1 MKLQARIS
9 RLSPALAEE
18 LKAEKIPAALK
29 YALNKLDICSDRI
42 AKPKNVLTDKEKR
55 ILKVALKRELK
66 QKNSLPQTI
75 KEKVSPELIEL
86 DDKFI
91 KKILKRKVTQAQKN
105 VIRKIIEY
113 FWQNEG
119 WASFSD
125 LVNHLGYHRATFW
138 RQGYIDAIDFKKLKK
153 ESKAIKMPV
162 PIYLKEPYQK
172 ERLLRIIRIIKGLG
186 SRASIYELAKVIGL
200 KSPENAQFLD
210 IFTNCKNA
218 QEFKGFIKDVNYN
231 RKLSKK
237 IPIKIVRKE
246 KKETHDKFICALEA
260 FDGKATP
267 YELGKVLN
275 LSPSW
280 VGKISR
286 EIDFVD
292 LNKRRR
298 AVDLMPLI
306 GVINGRSRTIQDEI
320 IYSLESL
327 GGVASIQQ
335 INNYSGQN
343 KTTTRNAIK
352 KIDFNIL
359 NEIRQKEG
367 VAPLFVVGEKDQRN
381 LRDTLRR
388 EVKLG
393 KIGDVP
399 DLIRDTLELYSEYF
413 GEEGKEAFI
422 DYTIPFACSVIYN
435 NGKIGL
441 ARVKSGLS
449 YERLHNI
456 LQRVLVF
463 SIRYA
468 YNKNL
473 HKQGMIKKGK
483 NILEY
488 KTLNN
493 YFKFAVPRALN
504 VSRYILASNKGIS
517 KYSSE
522 TPQS

>member
-359 NEIRQKEG
+359 NEI
-367 VAPLFVVGEKDQRN
+367 
-381 LRDTLRR
+381 
-388 EVKLG
+388 VKLG